1 MADADWR
8 SVSTNVALVCPD
20 GLSVLLFCKGIIRAL
35 QRIEGARVV
44 VITDAGKYKARIEA
58 LGVVLADTPYP
69 RWMNPVA
76 DLEYCARLLCALRRE
91 RCVAMLN
98 FSTKSNIY
106 GAVAGRFAG
115 VGTIVSHVVGL
126 GATFAQ
132 KPGIR
137 QRLTRAV
144 FMMLYRLACRWSR
157 KVWFTNA
164 NDLRTFVETGLIE
177 ERRTVLSRNYLDTGD
192 YVAQSVDSQALENA
206 RTLCGAGPDT
216 RVVVMVARMIW
227 QKGIAEFAE
236 AAEMLRESRPD
247 VLFVLVAP
255 LETGSP
261 DAVPESYI
269 RGKERTA
276 NLRWLGFQD
285 EVRPFYALAELAVLP
300 TYYREGGYP
309 RALLEPMSMGKPVIA
324 TTSED
329 CRGAIEEGKNG
340 FLVAPHDAAALAAA
354 ISRVMDDKELRDSL
368 GRYSRVKA
376 VRDFDE
382 EAIVPDA
389 LRKLGFPVPL

>member
-1 MADADWR
+1 M
-8 SVSTNVALVCPD
+8 STNIALVCPD

-35 QRIEGARVV
+35 QRVDDARVV
-44 VITDAGKYKARIEA
+44 VVTDAGKYKEKIEA
-58 LGVVLADTPYP
+58 LGVVLADTTYP

-76 DLEYCARLLCALRRE
+76 DLKYCFHLLHVFRRE
-91 RCVAMLN
+91 KCAAILN

-106 GAVAGRFAG
+106 GAIAGRLAG
-115 VGTIVSHVVGL
+115 VKTIISHVVGL
-126 GATFAQ
+126 GAAYAQ

-137 QRLTRAV
+137 HRLGRRI
-144 FMMLYRLACRWSR
+144 FMLLYRLACSWSG

-164 NDLRTFVETGLIE
+164 NDLRTFVTMGLIDE
-177 ERRTVLSRNYLDTGD
+177 KRAVLTRNYLDTGD
-192 YVAQSVDSQALENA
+192 YVVESVGTQALENA
-206 RTLCGAGPDT
+206 KVLCGVVPGVH
-216 RVVVMVARMIW
+216 VVVMVTRMIW
-227 QKGIAEFAE
+227 QKGIGEFAE
-236 AAEMLRESRPD
+236 AAEILKASRPD
-247 VLFVLVAP
+247 ILFVLIAP

-269 RGKERTA
+269 REKERKA

-285 EVRPFYALAELAVLP
+285 DVKPFYALADLAVLP
-300 TYYREGGYP
+300 TYYKEGGYP

-329 CRGAIEEGKNG
+329 CRGTIEEGKNG
-340 FLVAPHDAAALAAA
+340 FLIPPRDASALAVA
-354 ISRVMDDKELRDSL
+354 IERVMSDGTLRDSL

-382 EAIVPDA
+382 EAIVPEA
-389 LRKLGFPVPL
+389 LRILGFPVPA

>member
-1 MADADWR
+1 MADAHRDN
-8 SVSTNVALVCPD
+8 VSTNIALVCPD

-35 QRIEGARVV
+35 QRIDGARVV
-44 VITDAGKYKARIEA
+44 VITDAGKYKTRIEA

-76 DLEYCARLLCALRRE
+76 DLKYCFRLLRALRRE
-91 RCVAMLN
+91 RCIAMLN

-106 GAVAGRFAG
+106 GAVAGRLAG

-126 GATFAQ
+126 GAAFAQ
-132 KPGIR
+132 KPGMV
-137 QRLTRAV
+137 QRLTRGV
-144 FMMLYRLACRWSR
+144 FMMLYRLACRWSGR
-157 KVWFTNA
+157 VWFTNA
-164 NDLRTFVETGLIE
+164 NDLRTFVEMGLID

-192 YVAQSVDSQALENA
+192 YVAESVDSQALENA
-206 RTLCGAGPDT
+206 RALCGVGPGV

-227 QKGIAEFAE
+227 QKGIGEFAE

-247 VLFVLVAP
+247 LLFVLVAP

-269 RGKERTA
+269 MEKERTA

-285 EVRPFYALAELAVLP
+285 DVRPFYALAELAVLP
-300 TYYREGGYP
+300 TYYKEGGYP
-309 RALLEPMSMGKPVIA
+309 RALLEPMSMGKPIIT

-329 CRGAIEEGKNG
+329 CRGTVEEGKNG
-340 FLVAPHDAAALAAA
+340 FLIPPRDAAALAAA
-354 ISRVMDDKELRDSL
+354 ISRVMGDVALRDSL

-382 EAIVPDA
+382 EAIVPEA
-389 LRKLGFPVPL
+389 LRKLGFPVPR